1 MRRMYAFLS
10 LMFLSLTALVATPA
24 AAQVYLYPDPYV
36 QPRPRY
42 GPPPEY
48 GYGYRYRQPQQFG
61 DVCITSRGNCRV
73 NWVPAGSGC
82 RCMIPGFGP
91 KRGNVIASRRGG
103 GFYYDD

>member
-1 MRRMYAFLS
+1 MLRMYAFLS
-10 LMFLSLTALVATPA
+10 LAFLSLLAVVATPA
-24 AAQVYLYPDPYV
+24 TAQVYFYPEPYV

-42 GPPPEY
+42 GPPPGY
-48 GYGYRYRQPQQFG
+48 GYGYRQPQQFG

-103 GFYYDD
+103 GYYYED

>member
-1 MRRMYAFLS
+1 MRSMFAFLS
-10 LMFLSLTALVATPA
+10 LAILSIEALAMTPA
-24 AAQVYLYPDPYV
+24 AAQVYYYPDPYV
-36 QPRPRY
+36 EPRPWY
-42 GPPPEY
+42 GPPPGY
-48 GYGYRYRQPQQFG
+48 GYGYRQPQHFG

-73 NWVPAGSGC
+73 NLVPAGSGC